1 MKWLNNWFSKQ
12 VRRVIDNERD
22 QSHQTDGYEYV
33 ATIGSNKLQSS
44 RGDLDCEPTLNFQMH
59 RAETGWIMNVHNYDR
74 RTERR
79 NNTLHII
86 NDSDDLGDSI
96 AKIITIESMKAH

>member
-12 VRRVIDNERD
+12 VRRVIDDERNTPI
-22 QSHQTDGYEYV
+22 QTDGYEYV
-33 ATIGSNKLQSS
+33 TIGSNKLQSS
-44 RGDLDCEPTLNFQMH
+44 RGDLDCEPTLSFQMH
-59 RAETGWIMNVHNYDR
+59 RAETGWIMNVGNYDR